1 MSRNFILK
9 FRLIF
14 CGEILYFATA
24 ARNFKFNV
32 AAKSSGAGRWGEVFA
47 PNFNTMLI
55 EEGRQIAD
63 ARNWLLIDVNRENNE
78 DF

>member
-32 AAKSSGAGRWGEVFA
+32 AVKSSSAGRWSEVFA
-47 PNFNTMLI
+47 LNFKAVLVKIYRILYDLMK
-55 EEGRQIAD
+55 GFD
-63 ARNWLLIDVNRENNE
+63 GVDV
-78 DF
+78 

>member
-1 MSRNFILK
+1 MSRDFILK

-32 AAKSSGAGRWGEVFA
+32 TAKSSGVVGRYSEVFA
-47 PNFNTMLI
+47 PNFKVALVKIYRIYTI
-55 EEGRQIAD
+55 
-63 ARNWLLIDVNRENNE
+63 
-78 DF
+78 

>member
-24 ARNFKFNV
+24 AQNFKFNV
-32 AAKSSGAGRWGEVFA
+32 AVKSSGVVGRWSEVFA
-47 PNFNTMLI
+47 LNFKAVLVKFFRILYDLMK
-55 EEGRQIAD
+55 GFD
-63 ARNWLLIDVNRENNE
+63 GIDV
-78 DF
+78 

>member
-14 CGEILYFATA
+14 CGEILYFAAA

-32 AAKSSGAGRWGEVFA
+32 AAKSSSVMGRCSEIFRA
-47 PNFNTMLI
+47 EF
-55 EEGRQIAD
+55 
-63 ARNWLLIDVNRENNE
+63 
-78 DF
+78 

>member
-1 MSRNFILK
+1 MSRNFILE

-47 PNFNTMLI
+47 PNFKTALVKIYRILYDLMK
-55 EEGRQIAD
+55 GFD
-63 ARNWLLIDVNRENNE
+63 GVDV
-78 DF
+78 